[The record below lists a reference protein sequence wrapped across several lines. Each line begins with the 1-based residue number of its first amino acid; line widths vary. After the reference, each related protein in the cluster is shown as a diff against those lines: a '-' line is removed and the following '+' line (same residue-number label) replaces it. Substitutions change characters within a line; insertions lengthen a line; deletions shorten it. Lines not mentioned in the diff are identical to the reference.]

1 MGDNNSS
8 IFDRFDAILSTENGW
23 PEGLHEPPAK
33 YLSSLAEFSPARST
47 ILTNASAV
55 WRVRPAKWQFRLAHV
70 LPFFW
75 SDDGKESI
83 PLLIALLESPHTD
96 VVNRASHSLQRLS
109 GEFSLSASQ
118 KEVLLAIAS
127 SQPSLTDTI
136 NVLLATNSFE
146 DMVRL
151 LFAIEYGK
159 HQCTQPGCRG
169 LPELQAYVD
178 SGQSVNWHP
187 EGGGSLL
194 KVAVGFLN
202 IEFMRRLIE
211 CGADVD
217 DYMLWQA
224 LEVELDGI
232 LQANPTQERADKA
245 MASVKLDG
253 AFALLI
259 SAGANPFSIA
269 LELGQLCMQYDPSGA
284 VVKRLQSILNGDE
297 E

>member
-1 MGDNNSS
+1 MKDNNSS
-8 IFDRFDAILSTENGW
+8 TFDRFDAILYTKDGW
-23 PEGLHEPPAK
+23 PEGLYQPPAK
-33 YLSSLAEFSPARST
+33 YLSSLAEFSQARST

-55 WRVRPAKWQFRLAHV
+55 WMMRPAQWQFRLAHV
-70 LPFFW
+70 LEFFW
-75 SDDGKESI
+75 EDGKESI
-83 PLLIALLESPHTD
+83 PLLIALLESPHIG
-96 VVNRASHSLQRLS
+96 VVDRASQTVQELLS

-118 KEVLLAIAS
+118 KAELLAMAS

-136 NVLLATNSFE
+136 KVILARNSYE
-146 DMVRL
+146 DLRRL
-151 LFAIEYGK
+151 LFAIDYGK
-159 HQCTQPGCRG
+159 HQCTQAGCCG
-169 LPELQAYVD
+169 LPELHAYVD

-187 EGGGSLL
+187 EGSPSLL
-194 KVAVGFLN
+194 ELAIGYLN
-202 IEFMRRLIE
+202 IEFMRLLIK
-211 CGADVD
+211 CGADVN

-232 LQANPTQERADKA
+232 LQANPTRKRSGKA

-259 SAGANPFSIA
+259 SAGANPSSIA